1 MTDKIKFLFLTLNVN
16 KIQLL
21 MSLNSKMIRYI
32 TSDCDAVSIIRD
44 VQGYAKT
51 PEDAVGDVLKAGN
64 VGPSL
69 VFFLLCLFSHDM
81 PHVSVSQFLSTFL
94 PCNVKPTPVGLYI
107 LCALSFD
114 LRSGPICGYVGPP
127 T

>member
-1 MTDKIKFLFLTLNVN
+1 MKFLFLTIDVN

-69 VFFLLCLFSHDM
+69 VFFYVVYFPMTCHMCLF
-81 PHVSVSQFLSTFL
+81 
-94 PCNVKPTPVGLYI
+94 
-107 LCALSFD
+107 LSF
-114 LRSGPICGYVGPP
+114 
-127 T
+127 

>member
-1 MTDKIKFLFLTLNVN
+1 
-16 KIQLL
+16 

-69 VFFLLCLFSHDM
+69 VFFHFVYFPMTCHMCLF
-81 PHVSVSQFLSTFL
+81 
-94 PCNVKPTPVGLYI
+94 
-107 LCALSFD
+107 LSF
-114 LRSGPICGYVGPP
+114 LVLFCCVMSNLPLLGCTFCAHYLLILGQGPFVDMWAHPLDQ
-127 T
+127 TLWAFA